1 MREPIAT
8 LRIPAAARG
17 RGELEIRFERSP
29 RPARWRRRLAVFLIR
44 LAGRLAALRVR
55 VIPGGEID
63 VDH

>member
-1 MREPIAT
+1 VRSPVAT

-17 RGELEIRFERSP
+17 RGELEIRFETTP
-29 RPARWRRRLAVFLIR
+29 QPARWRRRLALFLIR

-55 VIPGGEID
+55 VAISGETE